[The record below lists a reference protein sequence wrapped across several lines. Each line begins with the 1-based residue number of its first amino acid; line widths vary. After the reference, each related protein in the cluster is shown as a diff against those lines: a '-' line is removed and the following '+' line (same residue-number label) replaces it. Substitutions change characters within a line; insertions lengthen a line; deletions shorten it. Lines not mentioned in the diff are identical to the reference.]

1 MAENEPW
8 YLARPVPF
16 VTSLGALLIYFSARS
31 AVLRATGALDHLT
44 AKVLVLVWLHVHL
57 VTALGAWSGFS
68 RYGQAQD
75 KVSLA
80 GAWLNVVHFAVFAFF
95 WARFVLVQIMT

>member
-1 MAENEPW
+1 MADQAPW

-16 VTSLGALLIYFSARS
+16 VTSFGALLVYFSAKS
-31 AVLRATGALDHLT
+31 SVMYLTGAVDHLT
-44 AKVLVLVWLHVHL
+44 AKVIVLIWLHLHL

-68 RYGQAQD
+68 RFLETRD

-80 GAWLNVVHFAVFAFF
+80 GGILNLIHFSVFAFF
-95 WARFVLVQIMT
+95 WARFVLVQFTS